1 MSSNLEKRI
10 ERLQN
15 LLGDEE
21 KCLVILFTHF
31 GDPSEIT
38 QEQLTAE
45 VSPDG
50 EAWVSPYYSVKF
62 WGGTPAKWARL
73 LAELRVNP
81 KCRTPHQQTVRQAPP
96 ICPQCG
102 AKLAVVGAPG
112 TVCPACGTTSG
123 GQGQ

>member
-10 ERLQN
+10 ERLQG

-21 KCLVILFTHF
+21 KVLVILFTHF

-73 LAELRVNP
+73 LAELRADP
-81 KCRTPHQQTVRQAPP
+81 KHQQPTHTSRRWSAPSASTAGP
-96 ICPQCG
+96 DTPSDEE
-102 AKLAVVGAPG
+102 AK
-112 TVCPACGTTSG
+112 
-123 GQGQ
+123 